1 MCTYPVLNVVLV
13 TRVKRWWK
21 TIRIDT
27 KRKHSITLCFNDKG
41 ICTGWR
47 TGFYVEKPRA
57 TAVRD
62 LILNKDFKLKKEIS
76 KNKTGDV
83 YFELHKIGVNINQIA
98 RAINTDI
105 DKFISYEFAEDFLN
119 LFEEITN
126 EIEEIKRRI

>member
-1 MCTYPVLNVVLV
+1 MRDLKLMSKNYKD
-13 TRVKRWWK
+13 RYQ
-21 TIRIDT
+21 
-27 KRKHSITLCFNDKG
+27 RKHSITLCFNDEE
-41 ICTGWR
+41 
-47 TGFYVEKPRA
+47 FAQVEELASMLKKPRA

-105 DKFISYEFAEDFLN
+105 DKFISHEFSEDFLN

>member
-1 MCTYPVLNVVLV
+1 MRDLKLMSKNYKD
-13 TRVKRWWK
+13 RYQ
-21 TIRIDT
+21 
-27 KRKHSITLCFNDKG
+27 RKHSITLCFNDEE
-41 ICTGWR
+41 
-47 TGFYVEKPRA
+47 FAQVEELASMLKKPRA

-119 LFEEITN
+119 LFEDITN

>member
-1 MCTYPVLNVVLV
+1 MKNYKD
-13 TRVKRWWK
+13 RYQ
-21 TIRIDT
+21 
-27 KRKHSITLCFNDKG
+27 RKHSITLCFNDEE
-41 ICTGWR
+41 
-47 TGFYVEKPRA
+47 FAQVEELASMLKKPRA

-105 DKFISYEFAEDFLN
+105 DKFISHEFAEDFLN

>member
-1 MCTYPVLNVVLV
+1 MRDLKLMSKNYKD
-13 TRVKRWWK
+13 RYQ
-21 TIRIDT
+21 
-27 KRKHSITLCFNDKG
+27 RKHSITLCFNDEE
-41 ICTGWR
+41 
-47 TGFYVEKPRA
+47 FAQVEELASMLKKPRA

-62 LILNKDFKLKKEIS
+62 LILNKDFKLIKEIA

-105 DKFISYEFAEDFLN
+105 DKFISHEFSEDFLN

>member
-1 MCTYPVLNVVLV
+1 MRDLKLMSKNYKD
-13 TRVKRWWK
+13 RYQ
-21 TIRIDT
+21 
-27 KRKHSITLCFNDKG
+27 RKHSLTLCFNDEE
-41 ICTGWR
+41 
-47 TGFYVEKPRA
+47 FQQVEELAEALRKPRA
-57 TAVRD
+57 TAVRE
-62 LILNKDFKLKKEIS
+62 LILNKEFKLKKEIS

-105 DKFISYEFAEDFLN
+105 DKFISHEFAEDFLN